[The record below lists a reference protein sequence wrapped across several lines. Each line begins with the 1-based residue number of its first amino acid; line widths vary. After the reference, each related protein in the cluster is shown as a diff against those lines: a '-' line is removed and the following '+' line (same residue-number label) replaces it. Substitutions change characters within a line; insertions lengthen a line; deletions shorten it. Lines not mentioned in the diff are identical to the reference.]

1 MIYSP
6 QMTMIDRAP
15 QREHEPAGHQGYR
28 PQDIA
33 LSISSSPFDRV
44 RTSSSESLPT
54 LQEVTTWPAQ
64 MAYDA
69 YHDADFTLAPTRG
82 AFQPFS
88 SGPHEELVT
97 RSGRRDSSQGLLARP
112 PATRRVIRGGV
123 FPTPGGLDYQD
134 FSPEVS
140 GFDETGGLKCTET
153 FA

>member
-82 AFQPFS
+82 AFQLFS

-97 RSGRRDSSQGLLARP
+97 RSGRRDSSQGLLRGLQQQEGLSEVGCFLHLAVWIIRTSRP
-112 PATRRVIRGGV
+112 RFQDLTR
-123 FPTPGGLDYQD
+123 LED
-134 FSPEVS
+134 
-140 GFDETGGLKCTET
+140 LN
-153 FA
+153 A